1 MPTPAE
7 TSAAFAR
14 MWDRVQIDANR
25 RADAAALARRII
37 ANKPQYA
44 AVQAATGVPWPVIG
58 VIHNRES
65 GLSFK
70 GHLHNGD
77 SLNGYTRRVPSGRPR
92 LGHGPPF
99 TWAES
104 AIDALTMP
112 PHQLN
117 TIGRWTVERILHECE
132 KYNGWGYRGK
142 GNSPYLWSWTSEY
155 RGGKYV
161 RDHVYDPNVRDA
173 QAGCVAILKALAEID
188 TEAAQCLCDRD
199 TGGTVTPQPLPVPL
213 PGPALSATIAFGEI
227 SERVTRLQLA
237 LQQRNYPV
245 GEIDGEFGPLTR
257 DAVAAFQRDHGLIET
272 GIADE
277 STLQALGLAAG
288 VPQDGGGIARSDEVL
303 RLLLAALL
311 ARVGAGSTTAPAAP
325 AGSAIQ
331 VLQALIAALGG
342 RASATAG
349 ASADA
354 GAAKTPPVILSPID
368 ELLGG
373 QMLAGKKTLIA
384 VIAYV
389 VLAILQATGQV
400 GTATGAPAPTVAAS
414 AAPTAGA
421 STAAPGATAP
431 GTPAA
436 GTTTTPGAP
445 SGAPGSSP
453 VSAPSAAPGS
463 SSASTQ
469 APSLQAASGQATS
482 APVVT
487 ATPAPGTKT
496 PTGQILTT
504 LIAAFGGL
512 GLLAKFDRL
521 IRAVAIISGKVA

>member
-25 RADAAALARRII
+25 RADALALARRII

-44 AVQAATGVPWPVIG
+44 PVQAATGVPWPVIG

-65 GLSFK
+65 GLSFN

-99 TWAES
+99 TWTES

-112 PHQLN
+112 PHQLHKV
-117 TIGRWTVERILHECE
+117 GRWTVERILHECE

-142 GNSPYLWSWTSEY
+142 GNSPYLWSWSSEY
-155 RGGKYV
+155 RGGKYI
-161 RDHVYDPNVRDA
+161 RDHVYDPNARDA

-188 TEAAQCLCDRD
+188 AEAAQCLCDRD
-199 TGGTVTPQPLPVPL
+199 AGGAGTPTPLPVPL
-213 PGPALSATIAFGEI
+213 PGPASSATIAFGEI
-227 SERVTRLQLA
+227 SDRVTRLQLA
-237 LQQRNYPV
+237 LQQQDYAV
-245 GEIDGEFGPLTR
+245 GAIDGEFGPLTR
-257 DAVAAFQRDHGLIET
+257 DAVAAFQRDHGLAET

-277 STLQALGLAAG
+277 STLQVLGLGAG
-288 VPQDGGGIARSDEVL
+288 VPPVGGGVARPDEVL
-303 RLLLAALL
+303 RLLLTALL
-311 ARVGAGSTTAPAAP
+311 ARAGAGAATAPAAP
-325 AGSAIQ
+325 AGSAMQ
-331 VLQALIAALGG
+331 VLQSLIAALGA
-342 RASATAG
+342 RASA
-349 ASADA
+349 
-354 GAAKTPPVILSPID
+354 GAAADSGAPKPPPGILSPID

-384 VIAYV
+384 VMAYV

-414 AAPTAGA
+414 TVPTVGASAAAPDAV
-421 STAAPGATAP
+421 AP

-436 GTTTTPGAP
+436 GAP
-445 SGAPGSSP
+445 SGGAPGSSP
-453 VSAPSAAPGS
+453 APTASAAPGS
-463 SSASTQ
+463 SPASTQ
-469 APSLQAASGQATS
+469 APSPQAAPGQATS
-482 APVVT
+482 AAVVA
-487 ATPAPGTKT
+487 ATPAPGTRT

>member
-14 MWDRVQIDANR
+14 MWDRVQIDPNR
-25 RADAAALARRII
+25 RADALTLARRII

-44 AVQAATGVPWPVIG
+44 PVQAATGVPWPVIG

-77 SLNGYTRRVPSGRPR
+77 SLSGYTRRVPSGRPR

-99 TWAES
+99 TWTES

-117 TIGRWTVERILHECE
+117 KIGRWTVERILHECE

-188 TEAAQCLCDRD
+188 AEAAQCLCDRD
-199 TGGTVTPQPLPVPL
+199 AGGAATPVPLPVPQ
-213 PGPALSATIAFGEI
+213 PGPAASAAIAFGEI
-227 SERVTRLQLA
+227 SDRVTRLQLA

-257 DAVAAFQRDHGLIET
+257 DAVAAFQRDHRLTET
-272 GIADE
+272 GIADAP
-277 STLQALGLAAG
+277 TLQTLGLAPGA
-288 VPQDGGGIARSDEVL
+288 PQVGGGVARPDEVL

-311 ARVGAGSTTAPAAP
+311 ARSGAGPAPEPAAP
-325 AGSAIQ
+325 AGSPVQA
-331 VLQALIAALGG
+331 LQALIAALGG
-342 RASATAG
+342 RVAATAG

-368 ELLGG
+368 QLLGG
-373 QMLAGKKTLIA
+373 QMLAGKKTLLA

-389 VLAILQATGQV
+389 ILAILQATGQV
-400 GTATGAPAPTVAAS
+400 GTATGAPAPTVAVS
-414 AAPTAGA
+414 AAPTTGATLTGPGAAAPGTSATGATTTGTPPGAEGSPPA
-421 STAAPGATAP
+421 STA
-431 GTPAA
+431 
-436 GTTTTPGAP
+436 
-445 SGAPGSSP
+445 SGAPRSP
-453 VSAPSAAPGS
+453 QAPA
-463 SSASTQ
+463 Q
-469 APSLQAASGQATS
+469 APSPQAAPAEATS

-521 IRAVAIISGKVA
+521 IRAVAIISGKLA